1 MVKKKSGSETLS
13 KQVIKG
19 IQEKKGRN
27 IISLDLRSI
36 ENAVADFFIIC
47 HGTSRPQIEAI
58 ADGVV
63 ETVDKELGI
72 DPWHKEGSENAEW
85 ILLDYVDVV
94 VHIFEES
101 RRDFYKLEAL
111 WADAKK
117 NSYENID

>member
-13 KQVIKG
+13 KQVLKG
-19 IQEKKGRN
+19 IPEKKGRN

-36 ENAVADFFIIC
+36 ENAVAAFFIIC

-72 DPWHKEGSENAEW
+72 DPWHKEGIENAEW

-117 NSYENID
+117 KSYENID

>member
-72 DPWHKEGSENAEW
+72 DPWHKEGIENAEW

-94 VHIFEES
+94 VHIFEET

-117 NSYENID
+117 KSYENID